1 MATDDGTPTRNEA
14 TPLHGP
20 EPVSNR
26 AGHGAEPTE
35 LPADWPGPVSWGA
48 TLGAGGEVIA
58 DPTELVPLT
67 DRGAD
72 RPLEEPT
79 STPAGQ
85 RRAPRRSRFDVPGGD
100 FRRRRASTGMPSLN
114 TLVAA
119 GGAVGLAG
127 LAGLLVAVIFFGG
140 GIPAP
145 APDDRGDG
153 VAAVTKVETDQGRT
167 AAPPAARA
175 STNTKVAERRAAE
188 RAARRGRQ
196 RDRTPERQ
204 PRAEPAGPTQVAVT
218 PPPAPTPAP
227 VPAPAPTPSVSPAER
242 EFTPGPWNLS

>member
-1 MATDDGTPTRNEA
+1 MATDDGTPTRDEA
-14 TPLHGP
+14 TPPEGP
-20 EPVSNR
+20 DPVTGRRDSS
-26 AGHGAEPTE
+26 GEPTE
-35 LPADWPGPVSWGA
+35 LPTDWPGPVSWGA

-67 DRGAD
+67 DGGGR
-72 RPLEEPT
+72 RPSEEPRGT
-79 STPAGQ
+79 GASR
-85 RRAPRRSRFDVPGGD
+85 RRAPRRGRIDSVGGD
-100 FRRRRASTGMPSLN
+100 YRRRRASMGMPSLN

-127 LAGLLVAVIFFGG
+127 LAGLLVVVLFFGG

-153 VAAVTKVETDQGRT
+153 VAAVAEVRTDQVP
-167 AAPPAARA
+167 AATPPAPRA
-175 STNTKVAERRAAE
+175 STNAKVAERRAAA
-188 RAARRGRQ
+188 RAARRARQ

-204 PRAEPAGPTQVAVT
+204 ATAESAATTRVAAT

-227 VPAPAPTPSVSPAER
+227 APAPSESVSPAER